1 MKKYCFT
8 LICIALIQVLLS
20 GCTKNGENPSKVI
33 KSGFKLE
40 PSKIEHSFDGF
51 EAELDGEN
59 MVIYNQG
66 SLKIIDLRSS
76 KILSEVPVSKECGVL
91 GFDIYGDI
99 ITWAEVDP
107 KSIKN
112 SQMRDVEKE
121 VSNIYI
127 YNFKTN
133 TKRQVTIGEYA
144 KINPKI
150 WKSYLIWQDNR
161 DDKVKDHPGK
171 WSLYLFDLDKG
182 GKEKKITSTLAAHAT
197 YNICDNRMVW
207 EDERDFSGSD
217 IVRGGD
223 NVPENN
229 KDIYMYDII
238 AGTESKIA
246 TGPYMECKPDVN
258 GNYIVWEDRNNNT
271 LYADIVLYNIDSK
284 EKTYITKD
292 KVDQGTPRIFG
303 DYIVWMDERR
313 GTSTNDII
321 VNGKMPNSDIL
332 IYNVK
337 TKTGRIMT
345 GDEPQILP
353 KISSEFVAFTLSR
366 QVEPKVQVV
375 KYK

>member
-8 LICIALIQVLLS
+8 LICIVLIQVLLS
-20 GCTKNGENPSKVI
+20 GCTKNGENPSEVVQ
-33 KSGFKLE
+33 SDFKLE
-40 PSKIEHSFDGF
+40 PSKIEYSFDGF

-76 KILSEVPVSKECGVL
+76 KILSEIPVSKEYGVL

-99 ITWAEVDP
+99 ITWAETDP

-112 SQMRDVEKE
+112 RESRDVEKE
-121 VSNIYI
+121 TSNIYI

-133 TKRQVTIGEYA
+133 IKRQITIGEHA
-144 KINPKI
+144 KTNPKI
-150 WKSYLIWQDNR
+150 WKSYLVWQDNR
-161 DDKVKDHPGK
+161 DDKVKDYPGK
-171 WSLYLFDLDKG
+171 WSLYLYDLNKG
-182 GKEKKITSTLAAHAT
+182 TEKKITSTLAAHAT
-197 YNICDNRMVW
+197 YNICDNKIVW
-207 EDERDFSGSD
+207 EDERDFHGSNL
-217 IVRGGD
+217 VRGGG
-223 NVPENN
+223 NIPENN
-229 KDIYMYDII
+229 KDIYMCDII

-246 TGPYMECKPDVN
+246 TGPYMESKPDVN
-258 GNYIVWEDRNNNT
+258 GKYIVYEDRNNNT
-271 LYADIVLYNIDSK
+271 LNADIVLYNIDSK

-313 GTSTNDII
+313 GTSTNDVIA
-321 VNGKMPNSDIL
+321 NGKMPNSDIL
-332 IYNVK
+332 NYNVK
-337 TKTGRIMT
+337 SRTGRIMT

-366 QVEPKVQVV
+366 QVGPKVQVV